1 MSRVWSL
8 ESGNDWRMTGPAKI
22 AKPSGMKGEIKM
34 VTSASNPA
42 IKLVRALEDKKHRR
56 ETGLFLAEGLRT
68 ALAAAEQGRL
78 PKTLIYSDELAEHG
92 KLKPFLARCLNAG
105 VECIMAGRQAM
116 EKISRRDNPQGV
128 IGVYEARL
136 TALDDIPAQTG
147 DCVIGLQMVRDPGNL
162 GTILRTADAVGAAGI
177 VLIDDCCDPF
187 SIEAVRASM
196 GSIFA
201 VRLGKSGFAEFEALC
216 RKRNGQMVGT
226 SLRASQ
232 DYRKPDYTKA
242 PTFLLMGNEQAGLP
256 EAYENACDARVRI
269 PMRGTADS
277 LNLAVAT
284 AILLYEINR
293 KSL

>member
-1 MSRVWSL
+1 V
-8 ESGNDWRMTGPAKI
+8 TGSAKL
-22 AKPSGMKGEIKM
+22 AKPFRMKNEVKS
-34 VTSASNPA
+34 VSSASNPA

-78 PKTLIYSDELAEHG
+78 PKTLIYSEDLSDHG
-92 KLKPFLARCLNAG
+92 KLKPFLARCLREG
-105 VECIMAGRQAM
+105 VDCIMAGRQAM

-128 IGVYEARL
+128 VGVYEARL
-136 TALDDIPAQTG
+136 TALDDIPAPAG
-147 DCVIGLQMVRDPGNL
+147 GCVIGLQMVRDPGNL
-162 GTILRTADAVGAAGI
+162 GTIMRTADAVGASGI

-201 VRLGKSGFAEFEALC
+201 VKLAKAGFAEFETLC
-216 RKRNGQMVGT
+216 RKRQGQMVGT

-232 DYRKPDYTKA
+232 DYRNVDYARA

-293 KSL
+293 ASL

>member
-1 MSRVWSL
+1 MT
-8 ESGNDWRMTGPAKI
+8 ESAKL
-22 AKPSGMKGEIKM
+22 AKPFRMKGEIKA

-42 IKLVRALEDKKHRR
+42 IKLARALEDKKHRR

-92 KLKPFLARCLNAG
+92 KLKPFLARCLRDG

-136 TALDDIPAQTG
+136 TPLDEMAG
-147 DCVIGLQMVRDPGNL
+147 DGVVGLQMVRDPGNL
-162 GTILRTADAVGAAGI
+162 GTIMRTADAVGAGGI

-201 VRLGKSGFAEFEALC
+201 VKLAKASFAEFEALC
-216 RKRNGQMVGT
+216 RKRQGQMVGT

-232 DYRKPDYTKA
+232 DYRNVDFAKA

-256 EAYENACDARVRI
+256 EAYEQACDARVRI

-293 KSL
+293 KTL